1 MVSSHQFK
9 EKRGYPRV
17 PIEIHLKCRL
27 MEGALHADSISE
39 MRKRTIN
46 STSVDVSLGGMY
58 IRAEQPLSVGTI
70 MALDF
75 SVPEKPAGLSAFAE
89 VVWTNDEGAGVHFLA
104 LKEEDMESLKVTLS
118 KASSGQ

>member
-1 MVSSHQFK
+1 MAQLNKSA
-9 EKRGYPRV
+9 EKRANPRV
-17 PIEIHLKCRL
+17 SLEMPLKCRL
-27 MEGALHADSISE
+27 MEGVIHAESISE

-58 IRAEQPLSVGTI
+58 IRVEQPLSVGTI

-75 SVPEKPAGLSAFAE
+75 SLPEKSANLSAFAE
-89 VVWTNDEGAGVHFLA
+89 VVWTNEEGAGVHFLA

-118 KASSGQ
+118 RAASGR